1 MWNSEGRSGHHEQY
15 VGSHYTDWSGISPNG
30 RQYKSSVTGQTVN
43 LEGQAYWS
51 LRKQLPNKLDS
62 ASEIRWDSYKTPAFY
77 HSPRKQKPV
86 VESPKEKQENISQE
100 TLDTD
105 NPIPHNTQQEEK
117 ESIFLTLKD
126 GNVFKQMYIKYM
138 KWKEK

>member
-1 MWNSEGRSGHHEQY
+1 MWNSKGRSGHHEQY
-15 VGSHYTDWSGISPNG
+15 VGNHYTDWDGVSQNG

-62 ASEIRWDSYKTPAFY
+62 ASDIRWDTYRTPSYY
-77 HSPRKQKPV
+77 HLKREVVQKP
-86 VESPKEKQENISQE
+86 ETIEEQQENISQE
-100 TLDTD
+100 TLDTEHT
-105 NPIPHNTQQEEK
+105 IPQNTQQEEK

-138 KWKEK
+138 K